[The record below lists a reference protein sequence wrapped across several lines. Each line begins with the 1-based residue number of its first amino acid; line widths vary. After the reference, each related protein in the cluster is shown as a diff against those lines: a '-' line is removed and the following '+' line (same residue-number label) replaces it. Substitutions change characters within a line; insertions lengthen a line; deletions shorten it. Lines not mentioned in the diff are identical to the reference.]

1 MAPHSSSDIL
11 NGFEKTSD
19 NANSFILRK
28 GVNNIFIYYAGRAE
42 NEAILWFLLWV
53 FLCSQLL
60 QLFRRMLQSCRK
72 VSWSTKLHLSLHP
85 TEGVQIKTESS
96 LLWELIFN
104 ILHLNIDLSRSNHR
118 D

>member
-42 NEAILWFLLWV
+42 NEAFLWFLFWFFCVLSSFSCLEECCKAAEMFRGV
-53 FLCSQLL
+53 RNFTC
-60 QLFRRMLQSCRK
+60 LFIRLREYR
-72 VSWSTKLHLSLHP
+72 
-85 TEGVQIKTESS
+85 
-96 LLWELIFN
+96 
-104 ILHLNIDLSRSNHR
+104 
-118 D
+118 